1 MSICPLVDAD
11 YVGALLGVSR
21 ARVYQLV
28 RENRIPF
35 IRISERRVKFDT
47 RQLDEFVRQGGALKQ
62 EPGTL
67 RGGCGPGRQPLR
79 RNEAQQRRWEL
90 LPHVLRRIQRCK
102 AAKVKTA

>member
-47 RQLDEFVRQGGALKQ
+47 RRLDEFVRQGGALKQ
-62 EPGTL
+62 EPGTSGAAADQAVSRYDATRHSSDAVNSCL
-67 RGGCGPGRQPLR
+67 TSSGGS
-79 RNEAQQRRWEL
+79 NDAKQRR
-90 LPHVLRRIQRCK
+90 
-102 AAKVKTA
+102 